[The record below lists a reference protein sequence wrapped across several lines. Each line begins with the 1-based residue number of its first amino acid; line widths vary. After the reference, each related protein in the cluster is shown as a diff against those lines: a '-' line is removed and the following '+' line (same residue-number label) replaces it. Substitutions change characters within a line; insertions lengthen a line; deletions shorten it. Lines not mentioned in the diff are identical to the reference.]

1 MMCDLCLCGSGKK
14 YADCCE
20 QKPNPF
26 ENERTQR
33 KLVAELVKMRSNYK
47 KVCLY
52 PNCSHKGIHAHTIS
66 QKAILSLIA
75 ENNHVLMPIVKV
87 CQPVDLIPQGID
99 TQASTFFC
107 FCSNHDKIFS
117 CIDVVSPTLSDH
129 IKFMYAYRAFAS
141 TYYKVQRELFCLEN
155 QFSKY
160 NMTQNIRC
168 VLMLHE
174 LRYNMLALEGCK
186 SLFDNAIISE
196 NYNIISSK
204 VVTLD
209 HKVYFSA
216 ATCFC
221 PAFDLYGSEVAFDNN
236 QLSMLYVSVIPGT
249 NKTDLIFSWLKNDNT
264 IYKKF
269 AKQLSIVPTPFIIK
283 YLNNLLPL
291 YCENITIGPKL
302 WNKWDSVA
310 QNDFRTII
318 DCGLTRETK
327 ISSSQ
332 LSETH
337 KYNLFLKIDD
347 EKKGIINTK

>member
-1 MMCDLCLCGSGKK
+1 MCDLCLCGSGNK

-20 QKPNPF
+20 RKPNPF
-26 ENERTQR
+26 ETEKTQK
-33 KLVAELVKMRSNYK
+33 KLVAELMKLRSNYK
-47 KVCLY
+47 KMCLY
-52 PNCSHKGIHAHTIS
+52 PNCSNKGINAHTIS
-66 QKAILSLIA
+66 QKAVLSLIA
-75 ENNHVLMPIVKV
+75 DNDHVLMPIVKV
-87 CQPVDLIPQGID
+87 GQPVDLIPQGIEK
-99 TQASTFFC
+99 QASTYFC
-107 FCSNHDKIFS
+107 FCSTHDDKFS
-117 CIDVVSPTLSDH
+117 CIDVVSPKLSDH

-174 LRYNMLALEGCK
+174 LRNNMLALEGCK
-186 SLFDNAIISE
+186 SLFDNAVTSE
-196 NYNIISSK
+196 NYSVINSE
-204 VVTLD
+204 VVSLD
-209 HKVYFSA
+209 YKVYLSA
-216 ATCFC
+216 AACFC
-221 PAFDLYGSEVAFDNN
+221 PAFDLYGSEISYEQNK
-236 QLSMLYVSVIPGT
+236 LPMLYLSIIPGT
-249 NKTDLIFSWLKNDNT
+249 SKTDLIFSWLKNDNE
-264 IYKKF
+264 IYENF
-269 AKQLSIVPTPFIIK
+269 AKQLSIAPRRFVLK

-318 DCGLTRETK
+318 DWGLTRETK

-347 EKKGIINTK
+347 EKKSIIYAK